1 MKGKISNK
9 IVTTKDRAWTIREG
23 IELED
28 KILILDFSAKTR
40 FDQNMKSLPYPE
52 KNGFYEIP
60 EGSGGA
66 NALQM
71 ENGEIIYFQEDKE
84 YEVAGTLGDMAE
96 INLVPLE
103 QANKKYSILSVKKI
117 KKLDSN
123 N

>member
-60 EGSGGA
+60 EGSRGA